1 MTDEIKSCHGK
12 VPHGTEQQAQREA
25 ERRTEATGEAHEAY
39 KCRHCV
45 DWHVGHTRIKM
56 AATRPQDF
64 QQNQNTEEEGRVTQ
78 APDIG
83 TLAVLNKS
91 EIDQQVATARKYPR
105 QIVTFRREAL
115 QLATL
120 DERTAAECIYSL
132 PRKQFDRDSN
142 SWVMKTIEGPS
153 ARLAEILNY
162 AWGNT
167 RAGARVVSEDDEF
180 VTAQGLFYDL
190 EKNTAISYEVQRRI
204 VDSRGKRYSLD
215 MIGVTSNAASSIA
228 LRNAICKGIPKA
240 LWKPIYDAARSV
252 IAGDTRTLVSRRD
265 EAIKA
270 FAIFGVT
277 PEMIYQTLG
286 VKGIQDVSIEHM
298 VTLKG
303 LLTAIQEG
311 DTTPEQAFASNAHP
325 MGAAT
330 EDRAANLDKKYSQSS
345 EASSVAASKS
355 DPQSPAGSG
364 LENPPAE
371 PLSAEEQEKVD
382 KRREELRNQIR
393 EIEKRQSVSGKPS
406 EPQQQQLEDHGVP
419 GIFAEPGASTSKRER
434 K

>member
-1 MTDEIKSCHGK
+1 
-12 VPHGTEQQAQREA
+12 
-25 ERRTEATGEAHEAY
+25 
-39 KCRHCV
+39 
-45 DWHVGHTRIKM
+45 M
-56 AATRPQDF
+56 AATSTPYRNNDVPDGD
-64 QQNQNTEEEGRVTQ
+64 EEGRVTQ

-91 EIDQQVATARKYPR
+91 EIDQQITTARKFPR
-105 QIVTFRREAL
+105 QIVQFRREAL

-132 PRKQFDRDSN
+132 PRRQYDKTSGE
-142 SWVMKTIEGPS
+142 WIMKTIEGPS

-162 AWGNT
+162 SWGNT
-167 RAGARVVSEDDEF
+167 RAGARVVSEDEEF

-204 VDSRGKRYSLD
+204 QDARGKRYNLD
-215 MIGVTSNAASSIA
+215 MIGVTSNAACSIA

-265 EAIKA
+265 EAIRA

-277 PEMIYQTLG
+277 PDMIYQALG
-286 VKGIQDVSIEHM
+286 IKGIQDVSIEHM

-311 DTTPEQAFASNAHP
+311 DTTPEQAFVPPSTQDQHLAGKA
-325 MGAAT
+325 GAVANGIK
-330 EDRAANLDKKYSQSS
+330 ERYAANRPASSGGVATASEGSS
-345 EASSVAASKS
+345 ELL
-355 DPQSPAGSG
+355 PAT
-364 LENPPAE
+364 PTKQPAE
-371 PLSAEEQEKVD
+371 ASQTIDLDAQKRRADLREQEENLRRRGRKHENSVTVSDSQKVALNFN
-382 KRREELRNQIR
+382 E
-393 EIEKRQSVSGKPS
+393 G
-406 EPQQQQLEDHGVP
+406 
-419 GIFAEPGASTSKRER
+419 
-434 K
+434 

>member
-1 MTDEIKSCHGK
+1 
-12 VPHGTEQQAQREA
+12 
-25 ERRTEATGEAHEAY
+25 
-39 KCRHCV
+39 
-45 DWHVGHTRIKM
+45 M
-56 AATRPQDF
+56 AANNARPLQDMPEF
-64 QQNQNTEEEGRVTQ
+64 GDEEGQVTQ
-78 APDIG
+78 PPDIG

-91 EIDQQVATARKYPR
+91 EIDQQIATARRWPR

-132 PRKQFDRDSN
+132 PRKQFDRESN
-142 SWVMKTIEGPS
+142 SWIVKTIEGPS

-190 EKNTAISYEVQRRI
+190 EKNTAISYEVKRRI
-204 VDSRGKRYSLD
+204 VDSRNKRYSLD
-215 MIGVTSNAASSIA
+215 MIGVTSNAACSIA

-252 IAGDTRTLVSRRD
+252 IAGDTRTLVSRRE

-277 PEMIYQTLG
+277 PEMIFQTLG
-286 VKGIQDVSIEHM
+286 VKGIQDVTIEHM

-311 DTTPEQAFASNAHP
+311 DTTPEQAFASAAPTHP
-325 MGAAT
+325 MGVATQDKAAS
-330 EDRAANLDKKYSQSS
+330 LDDKYKKPSS
-345 EASSVAASKS
+345 EGASAASAQNPPQPEGS
-355 DPQSPAGSG
+355 DQALAS
-364 LENPPAE
+364 PPAE
-371 PLSAEEQEKVD
+371 PLSPEEKQVREARMAELKSQVA
-382 KRREELRNQIR
+382 
-393 EIEKRQSVSGKPS
+393 EIENRRPSRKHSKVPDSQHGIAGVFNSG
-406 EPQQQQLEDHGVP
+406 EGNQ
-419 GIFAEPGASTSKRER
+419 
-434 K
+434 